1 MLIGTVARTTNENG
15 YTTVDLSRVTAEN
28 CTVNFGDWHDYYYC
42 EFEENTVGSEYY
54 GEMDVQDNIVS
65 IDMKNAYPVEIASFI
80 RKFQM
85 LEEKIILTDTF
96 DSSLN
101 VKERFITEIEP
112 IIDGENNIII
122 AGAKLCVSSAW
133 RVFVTSRIINRY
145 DGKTKRKVFIL
156 DFTTKEITDKFE
168 MEIIFE

>member
-1 MLIGTVARTTNENG
+1 MIITTANLKKTQLE
-15 YTTVDLSRVTAEN
+15 V
-28 CTVNFGDWHDYYYC
+28 
-42 EFEENTVGSEYY
+42 
-54 GEMDVQDNIVS
+54 NIVS